1 MYVAFGASTKP
12 PTAKV
17 LLASARFRFIFHWHW
32 WKHYGTS
39 GRFFLIYNH
48 TEHRPS
54 ASESFPFRFPW
65 FLHILSPSECCK
77 SRFFASALGCI
88 AQRRKTNAKDAPPHL
103 PHSFPPGCTVA
114 KGKLIIWKYYLR
126 AIMLKYG
133 AFDNSSTQTNKDTQP
148 YKRHTTMHNT
158 PTCVHRC
165 IRTRQRTWR
174 LLFGG
179 HNLTWSPIT
188 CPSAPSPSTGTL
200 LSRTKQRTAK
210 PSQTR
215 DKAKTVSY

>member
-1 MYVAFGASTKP
+1 M
-12 PTAKV
+12 
-17 LLASARFRFIFHWHW
+17 LLSV
-32 WKHYGTS
+32 
-39 GRFFLIYNH
+39 
-48 TEHRPS
+48 HRPNPQRPKFCWPAPVF
-54 ASESFPFRFPW
+54 ASYFTDTGENITARLGDSFWSTITPSTGPAPASRFHFVW
-65 FLHILSPSECCK
+65 RFLHILSPSECCK

-103 PHSFPPGCTVA
+103 PRSFPPGCTVA